1 MNRFTLRKIVLSD
14 GTVLPKG
21 ANIVVSTHTLED
33 DNVYPNAAT
42 YDGYRFLKM
51 RQQPGNELKHQFVM
65 TTTDH
70 FVFGHGLHA
79 CPGRFFA
86 ANESKIMLLHL
97 LMKYD
102 WKFQFPGRPANF
114 QNGVESIPNFML
126 DMMFRAREPEIDLSF
141 LGE

>member
-1 MNRFTLRKIVLSD
+1 MNRFTLQKIVLSD

-21 ANIVVSTHTLED
+21 ANISVSTKPLED
-33 DNVYPNAAT
+33 DEIYPNAAT
-42 YDGYRFLKM
+42 YDGYRFLKK
-51 RQQPGNELKHQFVM
+51 RQEPGNEHRHQFVT

-70 FVFGHGLHA
+70 FVFGHGVHA

-86 ANESKIMLLHL
+86 ANETKILLLHL

-102 WKFQFPGRPANF
+102 WKLQSGGRPKNF
-114 QNGVESIPNFML
+114 ENGTESITDPTIEML
-126 DMMFRAREPEIDLSF
+126 FRSRQPEVDLSF